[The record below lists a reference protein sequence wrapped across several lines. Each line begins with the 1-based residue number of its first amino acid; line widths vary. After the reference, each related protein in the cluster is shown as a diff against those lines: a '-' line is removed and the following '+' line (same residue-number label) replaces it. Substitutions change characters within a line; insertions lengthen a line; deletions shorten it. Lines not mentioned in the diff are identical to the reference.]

1 MKMHHILASLI
12 FVMLVALAPCR
23 VANSQSQLVDIEMVL
38 AVDIS
43 SSVDDSE
50 YELQMQGLAE
60 AFRHPEVIAAVDS
73 LSSGGIAMA
82 VVQWSGTWAQSIV
95 VDWRQVSD
103 LSLIHI

>member
-50 YELQMQGLAE
+50 YELQMKGYLGSVYRGRLAAGVGCRE
-60 AFRHPEVIAAVDS
+60 CYKICRFS
-73 LSSGGIAMA
+73 
-82 VVQWSGTWAQSIV
+82 
-95 VDWRQVSD
+95 
-103 LSLIHI
+103 